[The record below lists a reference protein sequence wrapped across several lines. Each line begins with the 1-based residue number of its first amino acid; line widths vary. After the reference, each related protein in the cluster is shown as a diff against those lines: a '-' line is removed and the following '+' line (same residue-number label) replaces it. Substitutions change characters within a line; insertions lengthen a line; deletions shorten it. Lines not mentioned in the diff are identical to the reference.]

1 MSSANNPGPTNGGG
15 LSKAASGVVDA
26 LKTSPLELGLIVLTL
41 IFFYFVYSGVQAN
54 RKDIHEIMKVMV
66 EKCINK

>member
-1 MSSANNPGPTNGGG
+1 MSINGGNVGKVVEG
-15 LSKAASGVVDA
+15 LKGAPMTLA
-26 LKTSPLELGLIVLTL
+26 LIVITMV
-41 IFFYFVYSGVQAN
+41 FMYFVYSGVQAN